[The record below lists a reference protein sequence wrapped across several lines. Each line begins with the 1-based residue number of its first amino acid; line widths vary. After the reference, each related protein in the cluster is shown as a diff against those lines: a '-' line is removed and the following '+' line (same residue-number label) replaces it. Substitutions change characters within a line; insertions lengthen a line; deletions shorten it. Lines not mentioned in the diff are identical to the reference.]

1 MEEVLYDDKTG
12 RLALVFELM
21 DKNIYE
27 LIRKRTEPVK
37 ASLVRMYLCMC
48 MRMLSLSL
56 FHLATRTQ
64 VQLLMYQLLKAVE
77 HMHNNGIFHRDIK
90 PENILVLGTTL
101 KVADFG
107 SCRGIHTAPPYTEYI
122 STRWYKLN

>member
-1 MEEVLYDDKTG
+1 MLYDDKTG

-48 MRMLSLSL
+48 MRMHMRMRM
-56 FHLATRTQ
+56 HLRMRTCQ
-64 VQLLMYQLLKAVE
+64 SKRMKQWL
-77 HMHNNGIFHRDIK
+77 I
-90 PENILVLGTTL
+90 
-101 KVADFG
+101 
-107 SCRGIHTAPPYTEYI
+107 
-122 STRWYKLN
+122 